1 VFCQGYIGDGM
12 MSAAVHGSLFAS
24 PGPAT
29 ILSALRAIG
38 HNHPGGFELLGIIIQ
53 YDVMMFNIFLAADS

>member
-1 VFCQGYIGDGM
+1 M